1 MRMTLDLR
9 ELTTEYENAAQEFLY
24 QYSGI
29 SIVVTILLI
38 QAGSLLDHFYYPQHF
53 WDFFLLRVIASAC
66 IGLAYVLIK
75 TEVGKR
81 FVKEISLTWGMI
93 PQVMINFMIAQTGGP
108 DSIYFVGLTY
118 ALTGLGVLCPLT
130 VTEAMLFTAV
140 TLGMYVAA
148 CAVGTTGDVAPPNFW
163 GNLVFLSFFV
173 IVLLVIAVYGE
184 RSRRQNIR
192 LQLATKS
199 RDKAI
204 QESNRAL
211 TETKLQLVHSEKMA
225 SLGTLSAGLLHELNN
240 PINYSAI
247 AIRLAAEYLK
257 GGDVPAASEV
267 TQDAILGIDRVK
279 AIVADLKTFAY
290 QRGSSEAPLESR
302 FNLLEAVRVAG
313 RLTAH
318 ERAGFNFDVNVP
330 EDLWV
335 KGDAAAISSVFINL
349 LSNASYALEQSKR
362 GKDGRIAIRTV
373 PSMDER
379 RVMVFVSDNGIGIS
393 ADAIGRVFEPFFST
407 RSVGGGLGLGLS
419 ISYTIVQRHGSRLSV
434 NSTPGEYTEFN
445 FELEIGDE
453 QKQ

>member
-1 MRMTLDLR
+1 LSQR
-9 ELTTEYENAAQEFLY
+9 AAHEFLY
-24 QYSGI
+24 KYSGV
-29 SIVVTILLI
+29 SIVVAILLI
-38 QAGSLLDHFYYPQHF
+38 LAGSLLDHFYYPQHF
-53 WDFFLLRVIASAC
+53 WDFFVLRLVASAC
-66 IGLAYVLIK
+66 IGIAYGLIK
-75 TEVGKR
+75 SKVGKR
-81 FVKEISLTWGMI
+81 FIKELCLAWAMI
-93 PQVMINFMIAQTGGP
+93 PQIMINFMIAKTGGP

-130 VTEAMLFTAV
+130 LLEATLFTAA
-140 TLGMYVAA
+140 TLGLYVAA
-148 CAVGTTGDVAPPNFW
+148 CVVGTNGDVFPHNFW

-173 IVLLVIAVYGE
+173 IVLLVIAVYGD

-192 LQLATKS
+192 LQMETKL

-204 QESNRAL
+204 KEGNRAL
-211 TETKLQLVHSEKMA
+211 TETKLQLIHSEKMA

-247 AIRLAAEYLK
+247 AIRLAADYLK
-257 GGDVPAASEV
+257 AGDVPAASEV
-267 TQDAILGIDRVK
+267 TQDAIHGIDRVK

-290 QRGSSEAPLESR
+290 QRASSEVPLDSR

-349 LSNASYALEQSKR
+349 LSNSAYALEISKR
-362 GKDGRIAIRTV
+362 GKDGRITIRTV
-373 PSMDER
+373 LSKDER

-393 ADAIGRVFEPFFST
+393 ADVTGRVFEPFFST
-407 RSVGGGLGLGLS
+407 RSVGAGLGLGLS

-434 NSTPGEYTEFN
+434 NSIQGEYTEFN
-445 FELEIGDE
+445 FELEIADE
-453 QKQ
+453 RK